1 MIDEQK
7 IIDFLTSENLSI
19 DQIDRFRKEHKD
31 DPEFLSLAKII
42 DSLTYLAKE
51 AHLDSDTIS
60 EYVLYLNGD
69 HSEEMK
75 IAPIIPQIEKHIQSC
90 SKCRTEFEL
99 LNAELNEVDEFI
111 ENNIQPSEEEVP
123 KQSIFLINPLKHK
136 AFRYTFAAAAS
147 LIIMFSSL
155 FIASNISTPK
165 YVQMVNQFDTSNFN
179 TTRGR
184 NSENFSMAVNE
195 LEKENY
201 KEAITLFK
209 NDIRDNQKDITIFYT
224 YYILGITYM
233 QMAHNDFLGMFDSY
247 DQNELAKAES
257 SFKQAIDLNSSG
269 LFENVKYNSYFYLG
283 ESYLLQENFEQA
295 EIFLTKAIES
305 GSEYSTT
312 AKELLSTIK

>member
-7 IIDFLTSENLSI
+7 IIDFLTSDNLSI
-19 DQIDRFRKEHKD
+19 DQIEQFRKEYKD
-31 DPEFLSLAKII
+31 DPEFLSLVKIM

-51 AHLDSDTIS
+51 AHLDSDTIA
-60 EYVLYLNGD
+60 EYALYLNGD
-69 HSEEMK
+69 HSKESE
-75 IAPIIPQIEKHIQSC
+75 ITPIIPRIEKHIQSC
-90 SKCRTEFEL
+90 SQCRAEFEL
-99 LNAELNEVDEFI
+99 LNSELNEVDEFI
-111 ENNIQPSEEEVP
+111 TDNIRPQEKEVP
-123 KQSIFLINPLKHK
+123 KQNIFFINPLQHK

-155 FIASNISTPK
+155 FVASNISTPK

-201 KEAITLFK
+201 EKAITLFK
-209 NDIRDNQKDITIFYT
+209 NDISNNQKDITIFYT

-233 QMAHNDFLGMFDSY
+233 QTAHTDFLGMFDSY
-247 DQNELAKAES
+247 DQSKLAKAES
-257 SFKQAIDLNSSG
+257 SFKQAIALNSSG

-305 GSEYSTT
+305 GSEYSSM
-312 AKELLSTIK
+312 ARELLSTIK